1 MKPGFPCG
9 HHFDSSGCGV
19 HTNHYDA
26 IIAPFVY
33 DLVVT
38 IICCNWQEPYA
49 TLNATIRFRL
59 ESNQLSVLWADIP
72 GKIYSFENSFLAI
85 LKEGGSI
92 VFCYKSIYI
101 GPLADGFIGLRPF
114 LRTTNYST
122 HETPISSSQ
131 AIWYALCHILIP
143 RKTDIPGNYLQQAH
157 LKWITSQ
164 FAQPR
169 HFLFQTAVQFVLAPT
184 SFCIRPTALV
194 KTALMNLTLS
204 FSWLEPSIQ
213 SSQLRCV
220 LERTVIANVV

>member
-1 MKPGFPCG
+1 M
-9 HHFDSSGCGV
+9 
-19 HTNHYDA
+19 
-26 IIAPFVY
+26 
-33 DLVVT
+33 
-38 IICCNWQEPYA
+38 
-49 TLNATIRFRL
+49 NATVRFRL
-59 ESNQLSVLWADIP
+59 ESNQLSVLWDAIP
-72 GKIYSFENSFLAI
+72 GKTYSIENSFLAI

-114 LRTTNYST
+114 LQTTNYST

-131 AIWYALCHILIP
+131 AIWYTLYHILIP
-143 RKTDIPGNYLQQAH
+143 RKTSIPGNYLQQVH
-157 LKWITSQ
+157 LNWITNQ

-169 HFLFQTAVQFVLAPT
+169 HFLYQAAVQFVLAPT

-194 KTALMNLTLS
+194 KTIPMNFTLS

-220 LERTVIANVV
+220 LERTVTANVVYVSSENTMDE